1 MTPLLKKILGLN
13 WVLVIV
19 MFGLLVFGVFSIESA
34 ARHLPQGGEYFSRN
48 QKMFILLGSVV
59 YFCTALIDYRW
70 VKWLAIP
77 MYLGGVGLQLML
89 MMGIWEAPAPAV
101 HQLQI
106 PGIPFSF
113 QPTTFV
119 LAAGI
124 ILLGTAFDQL
134 PRLHRFFGEPL
145 VKLGLVALVCG
156 VPFVLVVKNGDMGSA
171 IVFLPVAFVVLL
183 VGGIPFRYLS
193 AIILTGVGLLPLIY
207 YLVLPEVSERAS
219 GRIDQYLEFL
229 REGKVEKTDET
240 YASYYVS
247 LAVGQAGWKG
257 MGYKA
262 KAERG
267 SIHDKKYIP
276 WTTAHND
283 YIFAVIA
290 EEQGFRGSLLMLTSF
305 ALLLI
310 QVLFVAFYSRD
321 FLGQVVASGVVAMFF
336 AHIFESVGM
345 CVLLM
350 PITGIPLPLISY
362 SGTFVLICMFLLGL
376 VQSIWVHRNEVQGV
390 VDGRKERAH

>member
-1 MTPLLKKILGLN
+1 
-13 WVLVIV
+13 

-77 MYLGGVGLQLML
+77 MYVGGVALQVMLML
-89 MMGIWEAPAPAV
+89 GIWEAPAPAV

-124 ILLGTAFDQL
+124 ILIGTAFDQL
-134 PRLHRFFGEPL
+134 PRVHRLFGEPL
-145 VKLGLVALVCG
+145 VKLAFVALVCG

-171 IVFLPVAFVVLL
+171 IVFLPVAFVTLL

-193 AIILTGVGLLPLIY
+193 AIILTGVGMLPIIY
-207 YLVLPEVSERAS
+207 YLILPEVSDRAS

-229 REGKVEKTDET
+229 RDGKVEKSDET

-376 VQSIWVHRNEVQGV
+376 VQSIWVHRNEIQGV
-390 VDGRKERAH
+390 VDGRQEKSA

>member
-1 MTPLLKKILGLN
+1 MTPLLRKILGLN

-34 ARHLPQGGEYFSRN
+34 ARHLEGGGEVFAGKQRL
-48 QKMFILLGSVV
+48 FILLGSVV
-59 YFCTALIDYRW
+59 YFCTALMDYRW

-77 MYLGGVGLQLML
+77 MYLGGVGLQVMLML
-89 MMGIWEAPAPAV
+89 GIWEAPAPAV

-106 PGIPFSF
+106 PGVPYSF
-113 QPTTFV
+113 QPTSFV

-134 PRLHRFFGEPL
+134 PRVKRIFGEPL
-145 VKLGLVALVCG
+145 VKLLLVTLVCG
-156 VPFVLVVKNGDMGSA
+156 VPFLLVVANGDMGSA
-171 IVFLPVAFVVLL
+171 IVFLPVAFVTML

-193 AIILTGVGLLPLIY
+193 ALLVTGIGTLPIIY
-207 YLVLPEVSERAS
+207 YLVLPAVSDRAT

-229 REGKVEKTDET
+229 REGKVVKTDET

-247 LAVGQAGWKG
+247 LAIGQAGWKG

-310 QVLFVAFYSRD
+310 QILFVAFYSRD
-321 FLGQVVASGVVAMFF
+321 FLGQVVAAGVVAMFF

-362 SGTFVLICMFLLGL
+362 SGTFVLICMFLLGM
-376 VQSIWVHRNEVQGV
+376 VQSIWVHRNEVKGI
-390 VDGRKERAH
+390 VDGRQEKVK

>member
-1 MTPLLKKILGLN
+1 M
-13 WVLVIV
+13 

-34 ARHLPQGGEYFSRN
+34 ARHLPQGGEFFSRN

-77 MYLGGVGLQLML
+77 MYLGGVTLQVML
-89 MMGIWEAPAPAV
+89 MFGIWEAPAPAV

-113 QPTTFV
+113 QPTSFV
-119 LAAGI
+119 LASGI
-124 ILLGTAFDQL
+124 ILLGAGFDLL
-134 PRLHRFFGEPL
+134 PRVHRFFGEPL
-145 VKLGLVALVCG
+145 FKLLLVAVVCG
-156 VPFVLVVKNGDMGSA
+156 VPFVLVVINGDMGSA
-171 IVFLPVAFVVLL
+171 LVFLPVAFVVLL
-183 VGGIPFRYLS
+183 VGGTPFRYLS
-193 AIILTGVGLLPLIY
+193 AIIMVGVGMLPLIY
-207 YLVLPEVSERAS
+207 YLVLPEVSSRAT
-219 GRIDQYLEFL
+219 GRIDQYLDMLEKG
-229 REGKVEKTDET
+229 EVENNRGDN
-240 YASYYVS
+240 YAAYYVS
-247 LAVGQAGWKG
+247 MAVGQAGWKG
-257 MGYKA
+257 IGYKA

-267 SIHDKKYIP
+267 SIHDKKFIP
-276 WTTAHND
+276 YTTAHND

-376 VQSIWVHRNEVQGV
+376 VQSIWVHRNEMQGI
-390 VDGRKERAH
+390 VDGRKEKAA

>member
-1 MTPLLKKILGLN
+1 
-13 WVLVIV
+13 
-19 MFGLLVFGVFSIESA
+19 MFGLLIFGVFSIESA
-34 ARHLPQGGEYFSRN
+34 ARHLPQGGEYFARN
-48 QKMFILLGSVV
+48 QRMFILLGSVV
-59 YFCTALIDYRW
+59 YFCSALIDYRW

-77 MYLGGVGLQLML
+77 MYLGGVGLQVMLML
-89 MMGIWEAPAPAV
+89 GIWEAPAPAV

-113 QPTTFV
+113 QPTSFV

-124 ILLGTAFDQL
+124 ILLGAAFDQL
-134 PRLHRFFGEPL
+134 PRFNKVFGKPM
-145 VKLGLVALVCG
+145 VKLMLVGFVCG
-156 VPFVLVVKNGDMGSA
+156 IPFVLVMVNGDMGSA
-171 IVFLPVAFVVLL
+171 IVFLPVAFVTML

-193 AIILTGVGLLPLIY
+193 AIILTGVGALPLIY
-207 YLVLPEVSERAS
+207 YLVLPEVSDRAS

-229 REGKVEKTDET
+229 QDGRVEKTDDT

-257 MGYKA
+257 LGYKA

-283 YIFAVIA
+283 YIFAVIG

-310 QVLFVAFYSRD
+310 QMLFVAFYSRD

-362 SGTFVLICMFLLGL
+362 SGTFVLICMFLLGM
-376 VQSIWVHRNEVQGV
+376 VQSIWVHRNEIHGV
-390 VDGRKERAH
+390 VDGRKEKAH

>member
-1 MTPLLKKILGLN
+1 MTPLLRKILGLN

-34 ARHLPQGGEYFSRN
+34 ARHLPQGGEFFSRN

-77 MYLGGVGLQLML
+77 MYLGGVALQVML
-89 MMGIWEAPAPAV
+89 MFGIWEAPAPAV

-124 ILLGTAFDQL
+124 ILLGTAFDQM
-134 PRLHRFFGEPL
+134 PRYHRIFGEPV
-145 VKLGLVALVCG
+145 VKLALVAVVCG
-156 VPFVLVVKNGDMGSA
+156 VPFLLVVKNGDMGSA
-171 IVFLPVAFVVLL
+171 IVFLPVAFVTLL

-193 AIILTGVGLLPLIY
+193 AILLTGVGMLPLIY
-207 YLVLPEVSERAS
+207 YLILPEVSDRAS

-229 REGKVEKTDET
+229 KEGKVEKTDET

-257 MGYKA
+257 LGYKA

-290 EEQGFRGSLLMLTSF
+290 EEQGFRGSLLMLTSY

-310 QVLFVAFYSRD
+310 QILFVAFYSRD

-376 VQSIWVHRNEVQGV
+376 VQSIWVHRNEVHGV
-390 VDGRKERAH
+390 IDGRQEKA